1 LPRIVG
7 ERERAGHLSD
17 ATRRAVTIEGVSER
31 VGMMSMV
38 AAWRL
43 HARERPDSP
52 ALTVS
57 DDPTVSWSELES
69 STNRLARVYAE
80 LGVGVGDLVTI
91 GLPTSIAFVQSMLA
105 TLKLGAVP
113 QPVSSRLPVGE
124 LTQILELARPKLVV
138 GFDADSHP
146 GHQVLAE
153 SPSIDGYD
161 DGVLP
166 EMVAPA
172 YKAPTSGGST
182 GRPKVILSG
191 SAAVVPVVD
200 GRPSPLGVPAD
211 SVVMFPSPLYHNM
224 GTMGTLLGLSAG
236 SHVVL
241 EERFDAE
248 LTLRL
253 IDRHRVAFAMVV
265 PTHMN
270 RIWRLGAAVREGCD
284 ISSLAILM
292 HAGAACPAE
301 LKRAWIDWLGP
312 ERIIEMYTATEAA
325 AITLCNGGEWLQ
337 RPGTVGRCVIGEMA
351 IFDAEGRPLDAGEVG
366 AIWMRRPSG
375 SDRTYVY
382 IGEDSHERDD
392 GWDTAGDLGW
402 MDDDGYLFLA
412 DRRTDMILTGG
423 ANVYPA
429 EVEAALAAHPSVI
442 DCVAIGLPDE
452 DLGASVHAIV
462 QTDTQT
468 LDEYT
473 LTEHLADRLVRYK
486 TPRTYEFTTAPLRD
500 DAGKVRRST
509 LRAERAE

>member
-1 LPRIVG
+1 MSEG
-7 ERERAGHLSD
+7 
-17 ATRRAVTIEGVSER
+17 IEV
-31 VGMMSMV
+31 MSMV
-38 AAWRL
+38 AAWRM
-43 HARERPDSP
+43 HARERPDGP
-52 ALTVS
+52 AVTVS
-57 DDPTVSWSELES
+57 EHTSVSWSELDS
-69 STNRLARVYAE
+69 STNRLARAYAE
-80 LGVGVGDLVTI
+80 LGVGVADFVTV
-91 GLPTSIAFVQSMLA
+91 GLPTSVAFVESMLA
-105 TLKLGAVP
+105 ALKLGAVP
-113 QPVSSRLPVGE
+113 QPVSSRLPAGE
-124 LTQILELARPKLVV
+124 LTQIIELAQPKLVV
-138 GFDADSHP
+138 GSDPAVHP
-146 GHQVLAE
+146 GRQVLADN
-153 SPSIDGYD
+153 PSIDGYD
-161 DGVLP
+161 DGALP
-166 EMVAPA
+166 EIVAPA

-191 SAAVVPVVD
+191 SPAVVPVVQ
-200 GRPSPLGVPAD
+200 GRPSPLGVPGE

-241 EERFDAE
+241 EEHFDAE

-270 RIWRLGAAVREGCD
+270 RIWRLPSPVRESYD

-292 HAGAACPAE
+292 HGGAPCPAE
-301 LKRAWIDWLGP
+301 LKRAWIDWVGP
-312 ERIIEMYTATEAA
+312 ERIIEMYTATEAPA
-325 AITLCNGGEWLQ
+325 VTLCNGVEWLE

-351 IFDAEGRPLDAGEVG
+351 IFDADGAPLDAGEVG

-375 SDRTYVY
+375 SDHTYSY

-442 DCVAIGLPDE
+442 DCVTIGLPDE
-452 DLGASVHAIV
+452 DLGQRVHAII
-462 QTDTQT
+462 QTDTDT
-468 LDEYT
+468 LDEHT
-473 LTEHLADRLVRYK
+473 LRAHLADRLVRYK
-486 TPRTYEFTTAPLRD
+486 TPRTYEFTTTPLRD

-509 LRAERAE
+509 LREQLTQ